1 MGAYTR
7 SEVHTARG
15 RCDALVETADYLYAC
30 EFKLD
35 RPVSEA
41 LQQIREKGYLS
52 AYADSPKEKIG
63 VGVSFSTE
71 QKGIVDWAVEVD

>member
-1 MGAYTR
+1 
-7 SEVHTARG
+7 
-15 RCDALVETADYLYAC
+15 VETADYLYAF

-52 AYADSPKEKIG
+52 AYADSPKERIG
-63 VGVSFSTE
+63 VGVSFSTA
-71 QKGIVDWAVEVD
+71 QKGIVDWAVEGTEL